1 MFMLLS
7 VKLHLSHFYMT
18 CLQAKM
24 WLAVLW
30 LWASLKVAIR
40 YNSCVAMLVSS
51 LVWAVNLAGEGKR
64 EEINTVTVVQ
74 LSSDMQ
80 SYMGS

>member
-40 YNSCVAMLVSS
+40 YNSCVAMLV
-51 LVWAVNLAGEGKR
+51 
-64 EEINTVTVVQ
+64 
-74 LSSDMQ
+74 
-80 SYMGS
+80 